1 MAGLHVNAEVMHS
14 QGVSTMNLSQEL
26 GTQIESL
33 NANIDSLMTIWKG
46 AAADQFRQA
55 TAPQIQNLRKFQE
68 LLDLLGQKIVD
79 GAGRFD
85 QVEQENVD
93 RARNLFN

>member
-26 GTQIESL
+26 GTQIQSL
-33 NANIDSLMTIWKG
+33 SSNIDSLMTIWKG

-55 TAPQIQNLRKFQE
+55 TVPQIQNLRKFQE
-68 LLDLLGQKIVD
+68 LLDMLGQKIVE
-79 GAGRFD
+79 GASRFD
-85 QVEQENVD
+85 QVEQDNVD
-93 RARNLFN
+93 RARSLFN

>member
-26 GTQIESL
+26 GTQIQSL
-33 NANIDSLMTIWKG
+33 SSNIDSLMTIWKG

-68 LLDLLGQKIVD
+68 LLDMLGQKIVE
-79 GAGRFD
+79 GASRFD
-85 QVEQENVD
+85 QVEQDNVD
-93 RARNLFN
+93 RARSLFN

>member
-1 MAGLHVNAEVMHS
+1 MAGLRVNAEVMHS

-26 GTQIESL
+26 GTQIENL

-46 AAADQFRQA
+46 ASADQFRQA

-68 LLDLLGQKIVD
+68 LLDTLGQKIVD